1 MKVLWHIWDGA
12 AAWIVD
18 ELVERGHL
26 PTIRVLRSRGE
37 WGAASAPFPNCQT
50 PAGLAT
56 LLTGTTPRRHGVHG
70 FWVAGSGR
78 QRKQMLRG
86 FDDGVLQIRPAW
98 IGRTKS
104 AVSVHAPWTL
114 TADGDLPSGTVFAM
128 DGLNARVEREGA
140 LEIPKVQSE
149 TPFPDTA
156 SPDAVI
162 RRIGDVVE
170 LAESSETVQLGQ
182 AWTPVWR
189 EPGLGRWYRAMLDP
203 DTGVITVAR
212 SGAWR
217 TRIVGA
223 PDTVRHARRRE
234 RTVGPFLGDS
244 MGSLYRNGT
253 FGRRLADG
261 GDGAAEDILLEAAE
275 IVVRTMTA
283 PFLDHPDADLGL
295 WYVPVVDDIS
305 HEVVGLLDSDD
316 PEIADAAWAVVVR
329 TYELVDSCL
338 GKMIAAQRP
347 DGVVVSAD
355 HGMAPIRSTF
365 LPNVVLRSAGLAVA
379 DPHGEADTGSSDV
392 WYHEAG
398 TGLVLVN
405 ARHLESGYLDTAA
418 ATESLRTAV
427 EAICSATDGEGRS
440 AVVAVLDADGNA
452 VEPAAVSGS
461 EATLVFRSDVLPVA
475 DLPADDNPWQAP
487 RRSAAH
493 VTNDGDPRLSA
504 TYVIASPGC
513 TARRLDRDNAEIA
526 DLVNAMLKEGTT
538 VCGSH

>member
-18 ELVERGHL
+18 ELIERGHL
-26 PTIRVLRSRGE
+26 PNIRALRSRGE

-56 LLTGTTPRRHGVHG
+56 LLTGTSPRRHGVHG

-98 IGRTKS
+98 IGRTTS

-114 TADGDLPSGTVFAM
+114 TADGVLPPGTMLAT
-128 DGLNARVEREGA
+128 DGLNARVAREGV
-140 LEIPKVQSE
+140 LEIPEARSE
-149 TPFPDTA
+149 SPFPDSA

-162 RRIGDVVE
+162 RRVGNAVE
-170 LAESSETVQLGQ
+170 LAENSVTVQLGQ

-189 EPGLGRWYRAMLDP
+189 EPGVGRWYRAILDS
-203 DTGVITVAR
+203 DTGVITVVR

-217 TRIVGA
+217 TRIVG
-223 PDTVRHARRRE
+223 PPTTVQHARQRE
-234 RTVGPFLGDS
+234 RAVGPFLGES
-244 MGSLYRNGT
+244 MGSLYRNGS
-253 FGRRLADG
+253 FGRRLTDG
-261 GDGAAEDILLEAAE
+261 GDGAAEEILLQAAE
-275 IVVRTMTA
+275 IVVDTMTE
-283 PFLDHPDADLGL
+283 PFLDLPDADLGL
-295 WYVPVVDDIS
+295 WYLPVVDDIS
-305 HEVVGLLDSDD
+305 HEVVGLLDADD
-316 PEIADAAWAVVVR
+316 TATAQAAWKVVAQ

-338 GKMIAAQRP
+338 GRMIATQRP
-347 DGVVVSAD
+347 HGVVVSAD

-365 LPNVVLRSAGLAVA
+365 LPNVVLRSVGLTVA
-379 DPHGEADTGSSDV
+379 DQNGEADTGTSDA

-405 ARHLESGYLDTAA
+405 ARHLEGGYLDAAA
-418 ATESLRTAV
+418 ATKTLRAAV
-427 EAICSATDGEGRS
+427 EAICSATDGGGAS
-440 AVVAVLDADGNA
+440 AVVAVLDAEGNA
-452 VEPAAVSGS
+452 VNPASVSGF

-475 DLPADDNPWQAP
+475 DLPADDRPWRAP
-487 RRSAAH
+487 RRSGAH

-504 TYVIASPGC
+504 TYVIVSPGRSP
-513 TARRLDRDNAEIA
+513 RRLDRDNAEIA
-526 DLVNAMLKEGTT
+526 DLVNAMLEERET